1 MAVLKAADV
10 KAAMLKGGP
19 ANVDAEVTARFAAGD
34 RVAVRNL
41 NPAGHTRAPR
51 YIRGKRGEI
60 ARDYGVFVF
69 PDSNA
74 MGHGKAP
81 QHLYSVRFEGE
92 EVWGPPGPPGAEV
105 SHATAREAIYLDL
118 WDSYLEPA

>member
-1 MAVLKAADV
+1 MPTLKSEQV
-10 KAAMLKGGP
+10 EAAMLKGAP
-19 ANVDAEVTARFAAGD
+19 ASVAEDVAARFAAGD
-34 RVAVRNL
+34 SVIVRNL
-41 NPAGHTRAPR
+41 NPTGHTRAPR

-60 ARDYGVFVF
+60 AREYGVFVF

-81 QHLYSVRFEGE
+81 QHLYSVRFEGG
-92 EVWGPPGPPGAEV
+92 EVWGPD
-105 SHATAREAIYLDL
+105 ATAHEAVYLDL

>member
-1 MAVLKAADV
+1 MPILKAENV
-10 KAAMLKGGP
+10 EAAMLKGGP
-19 ANVDAEVTARFAAGD
+19 ANVDEDVAARFSVGD
-34 RVAVRNL
+34 AVVVRNL

-51 YIRGKRGEI
+51 YIRGRTGAI

-69 PDSNA
+69 PHSNA
-74 MGHGKAP
+74 MGRGRAP

-92 EVWGPPGPPGAEV
+92 AVWGPDSP
-105 SHATAREAIYLDL
+105 ARAAIYLDL

>member
-1 MAVLKAADV
+1 MPILKAENVA
-10 KAAMLKGGP
+10 AAMRKGGP
-19 ANVDAEVTARFAAGD
+19 ANVDEDVAARFSADDA
-34 RVAVRNL
+34 VVVRNL

-51 YIRGKRGEI
+51 YIRGRSGAI

-74 MGHGKAP
+74 MGRGKAP
-81 QHLYSVRFEGE
+81 QRLYSVRFEGE
-92 EVWGPPGPPGAEV
+92 AVWGPDSP
-105 SHATAREAIYLDL
+105 ARAAIYLDL

>member
-1 MAVLKAADV
+1 MPVLKAENV
-10 KAAMLKGGP
+10 ETAMRKGGP
-19 ANVDAEVTARFAAGD
+19 ANVDEDVAARFAAGGA
-34 RVAVRNL
+34 VVVRNL

-60 ARDYGVFVF
+60 ARDYGVFIF

-74 MGHGKAP
+74 MGRGKAP
-81 QHLYSVRFEGE
+81 QHLYSVRFEGT
-92 EVWGPPGPPGAEV
+92 EVWGADAP
-105 SHATAREAIYLDL
+105 AREALYLDL

>member
-1 MAVLKAADV
+1 MPVLKAENV
-10 KAAMLKGGP
+10 EAARLKGGP
-19 ANVDAEVTARFAAGD
+19 CNVDEDVVARFAAGD
-34 RVAVRNL
+34 RVVVRNL

-60 ARDYGVFVF
+60 ARDHGVFIF

-74 MGHGKAP
+74 MGQGKAP
-81 QHLYSVRFEGE
+81 RHLYSVRFEAT
-92 EVWGPPGPPGAEV
+92 EVWGPEADESDMP
-105 SHATAREAIYLDL
+105 AREVVYLDL

>member
-1 MAVLKAADV
+1 MPVLKAEDV
-10 KAAMLKGGP
+10 EAAMLKGGP
-19 ANVDAEVTARFAAGD
+19 ASVDEDVAARFAAGD
-34 RVAVRNL
+34 RVAVRNR

-51 YIRGKRGEI
+51 YIRGRRGEI

-74 MGHGKAP
+74 LGHGKAP
-81 QHLYSVRFEGE
+81 QHLYSVRFEGT
-92 EVWGPPGPPGAEV
+92 EVWGPESP
-105 SHATAREAIYLDL
+105 AREALYLDL

>member
-1 MAVLKAADV
+1 MPILKAEQV
-10 KAAMLKGGP
+10 EAAMLKGGP
-19 ANVDAEVTARFAAGD
+19 ANVDEDVAARFATGD
-34 RVAVRNL
+34 KVIVRNL

-60 ARDYGVFVF
+60 ARKYGVFIF

-81 QHLYSVRFEGE
+81 QHLYSVRFEGT
-92 EVWGPPGPPGAEV
+92 EVWGENSP
-105 SHATAREAIYLDL
+105 AREALYLDL

>member
-10 KAAMLKGGP
+10 EAAMLKGGP
-19 ANVDAEVTARFAAGD
+19 CNVDEDVAARFSAGD
-34 RVAVRNL
+34 RVVVRNL

-51 YIRGKRGEI
+51 YIRSKRGEI
-60 ARDYGVFVF
+60 ARDYGVFIF

-74 MGHGKAP
+74 MGQGKAP
-81 QHLYSVRFEGE
+81 QHLYSVRFEGI
-92 EVWGPPGPPGAEV
+92 EVWGLESP
-105 SHATAREAIYLDL
+105 AREALYLDL

>member
-1 MAVLKAADV
+1 MAVLRAENV
-10 KAAMLKGGP
+10 EAAMRKGGP
-19 ANVDAEVTARFAAGD
+19 CRVDEDVAARFTAGD
-34 RVAVRNL
+34 AVVVRNL

-60 ARDYGVFVF
+60 ARDHGVFIF

-74 MGHGKAP
+74 MGQGQAP
-81 QHLYSVRFEGE
+81 RHLYSIRFDGE
-92 EVWGPPGPPGAEV
+92 EVWGPD
-105 SHATAREAIYLDL
+105 SSAREALYLDL

>member
-1 MAVLKAADV
+1 MPILKAEHV
-10 KAAMLKGGP
+10 EAAMLKGAP
-19 ANVDAEVTARFAAGD
+19 ANVDEDAAVRFAAGG
-34 RVAVRNL
+34 RVRVRNL

-51 YIRGKRGEI
+51 YICGKQGEI
-60 ARDYGVFVF
+60 ARDYGVFIF

-81 QHLYSVRFEGE
+81 QHLYSVRFEGD
-92 EVWGPPGPPGAEV
+92 EVWGSDAP
-105 SHATAREAIYLDL
+105 AREALYLDL

>member
-1 MAVLKAADV
+1 MPILKAEHV
-10 KAAMLKGGP
+10 EAAMLKGAP
-19 ANVDAEVTARFAAGD
+19 ASVAEDVAARFAAGD
-34 RVAVRNL
+34 KVMVRNL

-60 ARDYGVFVF
+60 ARGYGVFVF

-74 MGHGKAP
+74 MGQGKAP
-81 QHLYSVRFEGE
+81 QHLYSVRFEGS
-92 EVWGPPGPPGAEV
+92 EVWGENSP
-105 SHATAREAIYLDL
+105 SREALYLDL

>member
-1 MAVLKAADV
+1 MPVLKAENV
-10 KAAMLKGGP
+10 EAALKKGGP
-19 ANVDAEVTARFAAGD
+19 ANVDEDVAARFAVGD
-34 RVAVRNL
+34 RVAVRNF

-51 YIRGKRGEI
+51 YIRGKQGHI
-60 ARDYGVFVF
+60 DRDHGVFIF

-81 QHLYSVRFEGE
+81 QHLYSVRFEGD
-92 EVWGPPGPPGAEV
+92 EVWGPDAP
-105 SHATAREAIYLDL
+105 AREAVYLDL

>member
-1 MAVLKAADV
+1 MPILKAADV
-10 KAAMLKGGP
+10 AAAMLKGGP
-19 ANVDAEVTARFAAGD
+19 ANVDEDVAARFSAGD
-34 RVAVRNL
+34 AVVVRNL

-51 YIRGKRGEI
+51 YIRGRSGAI

-74 MGHGKAP
+74 MGRGKAP
-81 QHLYSVRFEGE
+81 QHLYSVRFEGTE
-92 EVWGPPGPPGAEV
+92 IWGPEAGQPDAPR
-105 SHATAREAIYLDL
+105 REAVYLDL

>member
-1 MAVLKAADV
+1 MAVLKAENVA
-10 KAAMLKGGP
+10 AAMLKGGP
-19 ANVDAEVTARFAAGD
+19 CSVDADVAARFAAGD
-34 RVAVRNL
+34 AVVVRNL

-60 ARDYGVFVF
+60 ARDQGVFIF

-74 MGHGKAP
+74 MGQGKAP
-81 QHLYSVRFEGE
+81 RHLYSVRFEGA
-92 EVWGPPGPPGAEV
+92 EVWGAEV
-105 SHATAREAIYLDL
+105 WGADGPAREALYLDL

>member
-1 MAVLKAADV
+1 MPILKAEQV
-10 KAAMLKGGP
+10 EAAMLKGGP
-19 ANVDAEVTARFAAGD
+19 ANVDEDVAARLAAGD
-34 RVAVRNL
+34 RVRVRNL

-60 ARDYGVFVF
+60 AREYGVFIF

-81 QHLYSVRFEGE
+81 QHLYSVRFEGT
-92 EVWGPPGPPGAEV
+92 EVWGENSP
-105 SHATAREAIYLDL
+105 AREALYLDL

>member
-1 MAVLKAADV
+1 MPILKAEHV
-10 KAAMLKGGP
+10 EAAMLKGAP
-19 ANVDAEVTARFAAGD
+19 ANVDEDVASRFAAGD
-34 RVAVRNL
+34 RVMVRNL

-60 ARDYGVFVF
+60 AREYGVFVF

-81 QHLYSVRFEGE
+81 QHLYSVRFEGI
-92 EVWGPPGPPGAEV
+92 EVWGPKTDPSDAP
-105 SHATAREAIYLDL
+105 AREALYLDL